1 MADSMT
7 LVVCSTC
14 RRPESDPAA
23 PRDGLLLAEALE
35 AAGLPVRRQECL
47 SACSRGCAVAFTGPG
62 RWTYVQGALDPAR
75 DLEGV
80 ILMARAYAAAPEGLV
95 PWRER
100 PEIIRKNT
108 VARVPPLEI

>member
-1 MADSMT
+1 MADRMT

-23 PRDGLLLAEALE
+23 PRDGLILAEALE
-35 AAGLPVRRQECL
+35 AAGLRVRRQDCL
-47 SACSRGCAVAFTGPG
+47 SACARGCVAAFTGPG

-75 DLEGV
+75 DLEAV
-80 ILMARAYAAAPEGLV
+80 IRMARAYAASADGIV

-100 PEIIRKNT
+100 PEVIRKNA
-108 VARVPPLEI
+108 VVRIPPLEI